1 MSCVDGKPML
11 RNAETGDWI
20 GTFDGHKGAV
30 WAACLDTPTLR
41 CATTS
46 ADLARKRVWDAL
58 TEDELHSFEHKHV
71 VRTCAFSEVFLLPCI
86 QLYCFNDPALH
97 FSIVS
102 TSIRPDAPPT
112 LLESFPK
119 TPIWVAV
126 WNHTDQTILN
136 SSDNVEGV
144 SFGLVKSYTMRRPVE
159 SASLFPAWSKFIVGG
174 NDMWVRLFDFDTG
187 DEIECNK
194 GHHSLVHCVRFSPGS
209 ESCLWLRRRLPT
221 CPVRPFGMCLPHFRV
236 GSLETDC
243 LHVAATYRNG
253 DMIVDVL

>member
-1 MSCVDGKPML
+1 MARFQSTTHLLTGG
-11 RNAETGDWI
+11 AEKVLQI
-20 GTFDGHKGAV
+20 FD
-30 WAACLDTPTLR
+30 L
-41 CATTS
+41 
-46 ADLARKRVWDAL
+46 
-58 TEDELHSFEHKHV
+58 F
-71 VRTCAFSEVFLLPCI
+71 
-86 QLYCFNDPALH
+86 
-97 FSIVS
+97 
-102 TSIRPDAPPT
+102 RPDAPPT

-209 ESCLWLRRRLPT
+209 ESCLWLRRWSIRILKIVNGNDEAKVGGYAEGAGANQIK
-221 CPVRPFGMCLPHFRV
+221 VRVVEVSRKVQGFHIAQEDGAQV
-236 GSLETDC
+236 
-243 LHVAATYRNG
+243 
-253 DMIVDVL
+253 